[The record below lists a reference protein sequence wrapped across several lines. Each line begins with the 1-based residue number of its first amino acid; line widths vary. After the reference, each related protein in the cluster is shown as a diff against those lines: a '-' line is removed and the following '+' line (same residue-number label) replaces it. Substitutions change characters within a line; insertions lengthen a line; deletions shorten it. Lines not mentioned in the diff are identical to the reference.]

1 MGAGLVFRITAA
13 EDIYNAERT
22 VKHYSQGDVVGRITT
37 TTAGVATK
45 SGLPLGRYLV
55 DEESVTSGYLLNT
68 ETKNVTLNYKDEVT
82 PIIYGSV
89 TFSNDE
95 PTGTLEIT
103 KDDVTTG
110 NNARADHSY
119 KHGDASIAG
128 TEYTLFANE
137 KITNVAGT
145 VTYFEKNDVLATYT
159 FNKEGVA
166 EIKITNSQTPAD
178 LTVNGV
184 KLEGI
189 PMGSYRTKRNKDGRT
204 VTLQIKQFIF
214 ILSHIKICIQV

>member
-1 MGAGLVFRITAA
+1 M
-13 EDIYNAERT
+13 
-22 VKHYSQGDVVGRITT
+22 
-37 TTAGVATK
+37 ATK

-55 DEESVTSGYLLNT
+55 DEENVTSGYLLNT

-110 NNARADHSY
+110 NNARADGSY
-119 KHGDASIAG
+119 KHGDASIEG

>member
-1 MGAGLVFRITAA
+1 MGAGFVFRITAA

-145 VTYFEKNDVLATYT
+145 VTYFEK
-159 FNKEGVA
+159 K
-166 EIKITNSQTPAD
+166 
-178 LTVNGV
+178 
-184 KLEGI
+184 
-189 PMGSYRTKRNKDGRT
+189 
-204 VTLQIKQFIF
+204 
-214 ILSHIKICIQV
+214 

>member
-1 MGAGLVFRITAA
+1 M
-13 EDIYNAERT
+13 
-22 VKHYSQGDVVGRITT
+22 
-37 TTAGVATK
+37 
-45 SGLPLGRYLV
+45 
-55 DEESVTSGYLLNT
+55 
-68 ETKNVTLNYKDEVT
+68 
-82 PIIYGSV
+82 
-89 TFSNDE
+89 
-95 PTGTLEIT
+95 
-103 KDDVTTG
+103 
-110 NNARADHSY
+110 
-119 KHGDASIAG
+119 
-128 TEYTLFANE
+128 
-137 KITNVAGT
+137 TN
-145 VTYFEKNDVLATYT
+145 TYFEKNDVLATYT

>member
-1 MGAGLVFRITAA
+1 MGAGFVFRITAA

>member
-1 MGAGLVFRITAA
+1 MGAGFVFRITAA

-37 TTAGVATK
+37 AGVATK

-55 DEESVTSGYLLNT
+55 DEDSVTSGYLLNT

>member
-1 MGAGLVFRITAA
+1 MGAGFVFRITAA

-37 TTAGVATK
+37 TNAGVATK

-55 DEESVTSGYLLNT
+55 DEENVTSGYLLNT

-110 NNARADHSY
+110 NNARADGSY
-119 KHGDASIAG
+119 KHGDASIEG

>member
-1 MGAGLVFRITAA
+1 MGAGFVFRITAA

-166 EIKITNSQTPAD
+166 EIKITNSQTPAN

>member
-1 MGAGLVFRITAA
+1 LGAGFVFRITAA